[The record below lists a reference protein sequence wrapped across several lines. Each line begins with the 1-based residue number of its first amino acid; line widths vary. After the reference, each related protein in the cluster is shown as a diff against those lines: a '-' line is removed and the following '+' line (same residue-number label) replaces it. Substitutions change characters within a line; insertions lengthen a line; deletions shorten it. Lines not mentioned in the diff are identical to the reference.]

1 MSDIAGILTDL
12 AAGRID
18 PIEAQRLIEA
28 LGQGQPADPERP
40 RPEETSAEWPVA
52 PDQADDQVDP
62 DPVTG
67 PTARPNGKVG
77 PIERILVKAA
87 GRRVKITADPTVKTA
102 MAEDVHQ
109 IKRRGPVL
117 EISGEVELNG
127 LGNAFNFVK
136 SIRRLDDLKA
146 LGIGQELSIRV
157 NPSLIV
163 DLDVTGGSVSTD
175 QVPKLGQVR
184 LTAGA
189 ASLTGVT
196 EVGDLVVQAGQASLS
211 GCFRQGWSRLR
222 CESGQLVV
230 KLEPGSD
237 VTVRAETRI
246 GHVSWE
252 TTLEHSEQELV
263 LGGGRARLDV
273 GVVMGHASV
282 RLAADGGLR

>member
-1 MSDIAGILTDL
+1 MSDIAGILEDL

-18 PIEAQRLIEA
+18 PVEAQRRIEAQ
-28 LGQGQPADPERP
+28 GQGGPTDPERP
-40 RPEETSAEWPVA
+40 RPEETSAEWPLA
-52 PDQADDQVDP
+52 PEPDDPTDP
-62 DPVTG
+62 EPAAERSG
-67 PTARPNGKVG
+67 QRSSGRFG

-109 IKRRGPVL
+109 TKRRGSVL

-146 LGIGQELSIRV
+146 LGIGQELAIRV
-157 NPSLIV
+157 NPALLLDI
-163 DLDVTGGSVSTD
+163 DVTGGSVSVS

-189 ASLTGVT
+189 ASLTGVS

-211 GCFRQGWSRLR
+211 GRFQQGWSRLR

-230 KLEPGSD
+230 KIAPDSD

-246 GHVSWE
+246 GHISWE
-252 TTLEHSEQELV
+252 TTVEHSDQELV
-263 LGGGRARLDV
+263 LGDGRARLDI
-273 GVVMGHASV
+273 GIVMGHASV
-282 RLAADGGLR
+282 RLDQNDALR